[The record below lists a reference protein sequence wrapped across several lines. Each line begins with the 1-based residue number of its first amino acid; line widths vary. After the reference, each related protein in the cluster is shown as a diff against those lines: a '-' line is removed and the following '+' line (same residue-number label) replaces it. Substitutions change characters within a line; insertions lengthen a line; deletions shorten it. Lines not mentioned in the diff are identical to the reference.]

1 MVICHF
7 FLLLMHLNC
16 ISVIMKIRGKG
27 AFVWYL
33 SFYSTTNQSGVGNF
47 RQKNN
52 FAEDELDG
60 TNGYSIS
67 DGIPSV
73 LQKQKTLRILF

>member
-1 MVICHF
+1 MSGFPPFDAFKLYFCH
-7 FLLLMHLNC
+7 
-16 ISVIMKIRGKG
+16 IMKIIGKG

-52 FAEDELDG
+52 FAEDELGG